1 MDVLFG
7 KSSEF
12 FTELYDKGLI
22 DATFGYDTELEV
34 GYGFSSIS
42 GESSKPE
49 EVYEKTLGYV
59 AKMASKPLDKGAVDV
74 AKRVLIGKN
83 LRRFNSVEHL
93 GNDFIRCFMSDINPF
108 EYSDL
113 VEKVT
118 VKEIEERLKE
128 HFDKDACVLSIIEPL
143 DGDDK

>member
-1 MDVLFG
+1 MEVLFG

-12 FTELYDKGLI
+12 FTELYGEGII

-49 EVYEKTLGYV
+49 EVYEKTLEYV
-59 AKMASKPLDKGAVDV
+59 AKMAAKPIDKGAVDV

-83 LRRFNSVEHL
+83 LRRFNSVERL
-93 GNDFIRCFMSDINPF
+93 GNDFIRCFMSGINPL

-113 VEKVT
+113 VQQVT
-118 VKEIEERLKE
+118 IEQIEERLKE
-128 HFDKDACVLSIIEPL
+128 HFDTESCVLSIIEPL
-143 DGDDK
+143 DGEDK